1 MNETELE
8 EKLDRVIELLEA
20 QQKSLDRM
28 VNIQTTNNLQN
39 KWTKPTPP
47 AMPSFGM
54 GPPSLPGMGP
64 PPSEGPSWDTKSIIE
79 EAKRKALEAMQQPE
93 SKEAVAE
100 EG

>member
-1 MNETELE
+1 MSDTKLE

-54 GPPSLPGMGP
+54 SPPPFPGMGP
-64 PPSEGPSWDTKSIIE
+64 GEGPSWDTKSIIE
-79 EAKRKALEAMQQPE
+79 EAKRKALKAMQQPE
-93 SKEAVAE
+93 KKEAVVEE